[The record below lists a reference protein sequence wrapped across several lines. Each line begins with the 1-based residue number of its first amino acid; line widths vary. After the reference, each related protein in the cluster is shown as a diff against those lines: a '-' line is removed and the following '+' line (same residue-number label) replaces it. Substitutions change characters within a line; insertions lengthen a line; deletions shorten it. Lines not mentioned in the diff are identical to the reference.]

1 MDRNQYYQEQQ
12 EAKRLHDRIS
22 SFMEDFKVGTL
33 LGGSGIRKLRGAK
46 PLAVFTAIFTLPFGG
61 VNFFRGIV
69 NNRTL
74 GFQKDS
80 AYEFLK
86 NPRYNWRKF
95 LLGLVTVV
103 VRFMDVLTSEQRE
116 KVLIIDDSTY
126 DRSRSKVVELLAWV
140 HDHNRN
146 RSLKG
151 FKLLTLGWSDGVSF
165 LPLDF
170 TLCSSAKATKRIQG
184 IKKELDK
191 RCCGYKR
198 RMEAMVKSTKHLEP
212 MVKRVLARGIRADYL
227 LMDSWF
233 AFPSILATLGKH
245 LPVICMGKDMPKV
258 FYRHQ
263 EQWLTLGRLFSKLKK
278 RPGKARILASEVVET
293 KKEQKIKIVFVRHR
307 HKRQWLA
314 ILSTKIDLA
323 DEEIVRIYGKR
334 WDIEVFFK
342 MMKHYLNLERET
354 QLRDFDGIMGHITIV
369 MSRYIFLAFEQRCH
383 DDPRTLGTLFFA
395 CSEERRDLSLVEA
408 MQRLLGLAL
417 NKVRAAG
424 IIAEGA
430 VLALVDAVMSVAVDM
445 LQTGIRLSHIN
456 DLITAGWV
464 KSET

>member
-1 MDRNQYYQEQQ
+1 MNHTQYYQEQQ

-22 SFMEDFKVGTL
+22 SFLDDFKVGTL
-33 LGGSGIRKLRGAK
+33 LAGSGIRKLRGAK
-46 PLAVFTAIFTLPFGG
+46 PLAVFTAIFSLPFGG
-61 VNFFRGIV
+61 VNFSRGIV
-69 NNRTL
+69 HNREL

-103 VRFMDVLTSEQRE
+103 VRFMDVLTNEQRE

-126 DRSRSKVVELLAWV
+126 DRSRSKVVELLAWI
-140 HDHNRN
+140 HDHNAN

-151 FKLLTLGWSDGVSF
+151 FKLMTLGWSDGVSF

-170 TLCSSAKATKRIQG
+170 ILCSSSKTSKRLQG
-184 IKKELDK
+184 IRKELDK

-198 RMEAMVKSTKHLEP
+198 RLEAMAKSTAHLES
-212 MVKRVLARGIRADYL
+212 MVKRVLALGIRADYL

-233 AFPSILATLGKH
+233 AFPALLATLGKH
-245 LPVICMGKDMPKV
+245 LPVICMGKDMPKI

-263 EQWLTLGRLFSKLKK
+263 GQWLTLGKVFATLKK
-278 RPGKARILASEVVET
+278 RPGKARMLASVVVET
-293 KKEQKIKIVFVRHR
+293 KKEQKVRIVFVRHR

-354 QLRDFDGIMGHITIV
+354 QLRDFDGIVGHITIA
-369 MSRYIFLAFEQRCH
+369 MSRYVFLAFEQRCH
-383 DDPRTLGTLFFA
+383 DDPRTLGSLFYA
-395 CSEERRDLSLVEA
+395 CSEEQQDLSLVEA
-408 MQRLLGLAL
+408 MQRLLSLAL
-417 NKVRAAG
+417 DKVRAAG
-424 IIAEGA
+424 IIAEDA
-430 VLALVDAVMSVAVDM
+430 VLAIVDAVMGFAVDM
-445 LQTGIRLSHIN
+445 LQTGKRLAHSTN
-456 DLITAGWV
+456 LITE
-464 KSET
+464 S

>member
-1 MDRNQYYQEQQ
+1 MNHTQYFQEQQ

-22 SFMEDFKVGTL
+22 SFLEDFKVGTL
-33 LGGSGIRKLRGAK
+33 LSSSGIRKLRGAK
-46 PLAVFTAIFTLPFGG
+46 PLAVFTAIFSLPFGG
-61 VNFFRGIV
+61 VNFSRGIV
-69 NNRTL
+69 HNQEL

-86 NPRYNWRKF
+86 NPRYNWRTF
-95 LLGLVTVV
+95 LLNLVTMV

-140 HDHNRN
+140 HDHNAN

-151 FKLLTLGWSDGVSF
+151 FKLMTLGWSDGVSF

-170 TLCSSAKATKRIQG
+170 ILCSSSKASKRVQG
-184 IKKELDK
+184 IKKVVDK
-191 RCCGYKR
+191 RCCGFKR
-198 RMEAMVKSTKHLEP
+198 RLEAMTKSTEHLET
-212 MVKRVLARGIRADYL
+212 MVKRVLTRGIRADYL

-233 AFPSILATLGKH
+233 AFPSLLATLGAH

-263 EQWLTLGRLFSKLKK
+263 GQWFTLGRLYAKLKK
-278 RPGKARILASEVVET
+278 RPGKAKILTSVVVTT
-293 KKEQKIKIVFVRHR
+293 KKDQQVKIVFVRHR

-342 MMKHYLNLERET
+342 MLKHYLNLERET
-354 QLRDFDGIMGHITIV
+354 QLRDFDGIIGHITIV
-369 MSRYIFLAFEQRCH
+369 MSRYVFLAFEQRCH
-383 DDPRTLGTLFFA
+383 DDPRTLGSLFYA
-395 CSEERRDLSLVEA
+395 CSEERQDLSLVEA
-408 MQRLLGLAL
+408 MQRLLSLAL
-417 NKVRAAG
+417 DKVRAAG
-424 IIAEGA
+424 VIAE
-430 VLALVDAVMSVAVDM
+430 DAVIAIINAVMGFAVDM
-445 LQTGIRLSHIN
+445 LQTGRGLSTIN
-456 DLITAGWV
+456 NTATA
-464 KSET
+464 S

>member
-1 MDRNQYYQEQQ
+1 MNHTQYHQEQQ
-12 EAKRLHDRIS
+12 KARRLHDRIS
-22 SFMEDFKVGTL
+22 SFLDDFKVGTL
-33 LGGSGIRKLRGAK
+33 LAGSGIRKLRGAK
-46 PLAVFTAIFTLPFGG
+46 PLAVFTAIFSLPFSR
-61 VNFFRGIV
+61 VNFSRGIV
-69 NNRTL
+69 NNTEL

-140 HDHNRN
+140 HDHNAN

-151 FKLLTLGWSDGVSF
+151 FKLMTLGWSDGVSF

-170 TLCSSAKATKRIQG
+170 ILCSSSKASKRLQG
-184 IKKELDK
+184 IRKELDK

-198 RMEAMVKSTKHLEP
+198 RLEAMAKSTENLES
-212 MVKRVLARGIRADYL
+212 MVKRVLALGIRADYL

-233 AFPSILATLGKH
+233 AFPSLLAALGKH

-263 EQWLTLGRLFSKLKK
+263 GQWLRLGRLFAKLKK
-278 RPGKARILASEVVET
+278 RRGKARILASVVVQT
-293 KKEQKIKIVFVRHR
+293 KKDQKIKIVFVRHR
-307 HKRQWLA
+307 HKRHWLA

-342 MMKHYLNLERET
+342 MLKHYLNLERET
-354 QLRDFDGIMGHITIV
+354 QLRDFDGIIGHITIV
-369 MSRYIFLAFEQRCH
+369 MSRYVFLAFEQRCH
-383 DDPRTLGTLFFA
+383 DDPRTLGSLFYA
-395 CSEERRDLSLVEA
+395 CSEEQQDLSLVEA
-408 MQRLLGLAL
+408 MQRLLSLAL
-417 NKVRAAG
+417 DKVR
-424 IIAEGA
+424 
-430 VLALVDAVMSVAVDM
+430 
-445 LQTGIRLSHIN
+445 
-456 DLITAGWV
+456 WV
-464 KSET
+464 FR

>member
-1 MDRNQYYQEQQ
+1 MNHTQNYLEQQ
-12 EAKRLHDRIS
+12 EAKRLQDRIS
-22 SFMEDFKVGTL
+22 SFLEDFKVGTML
-33 LGGSGIRKLRGAK
+33 NGSGIRKLRGTK
-46 PLAVFTAIFTLPFGG
+46 PLAVFTAIFTLPFVGG
-61 VNFFRGIV
+61 NFSRGIV
-69 NNRTL
+69 KNPELDFR
-74 GFQKDS
+74 KDT

-86 NPRYNWRKF
+86 NPRYNWRTF

-103 VRFMDVLTSEQRE
+103 VRFMDVLTCEQRE

-126 DRSRSKVVELLAWV
+126 DRSRSKVVELLAWI
-140 HDHNRN
+140 HDHNAN

-151 FKLLTLGWSDGVSF
+151 FKLMTLGWSDGVSF

-170 TLCSSAKATKRIQG
+170 ILCSSSKASKRLQG
-184 IKKELDK
+184 IRKEVDK

-198 RMEAMVKSTKHLEP
+198 RLEAMAKSTQHLET

-233 AFPSILATLGKH
+233 AFPALLATLGKH

-258 FYRHQ
+258 FYQ
-263 EQWLTLGRLFSKLKK
+263 YQGQWLTLGRLFAKLKK
-278 RPGKARILASEVVET
+278 RPGRARIQASVVVET
-293 KKEQKIKIVFVRHR
+293 KKEQKVKVVFVRHR

-354 QLRDFDGIMGHITIV
+354 QLRDFDGIIGHITIV
-369 MSRYIFLAFEQRCH
+369 MSRYVFLAFEQRCH
-383 DDPRTLGTLFFA
+383 DDPRTLGSLFYA
-395 CSEERRDLSLVEA
+395 CCEERQDLSLVGA
-408 MQRLLGLAL
+408 MHRLLSLAL
-417 NKVRAAG
+417 DKVRVAG
-424 IIAEGA
+424 IIVENA
-430 VLALVDAVMSVAVDM
+430 VLAIVDAVMGFAVDM
-445 LQTGIRLSHIN
+445 VQTGKRLMHIN
-456 DLITAGWV
+456 NLITTG
-464 KSET
+464 

>member
-1 MDRNQYYQEQQ
+1 MNHTQYYQEQQ
-12 EAKRLHDRIS
+12 EARRLHDRIY
-22 SFMEDFKVGTL
+22 SFLEDCKVGTL
-33 LGGSGIRKLRGAK
+33 LSGSGIRKLRGAK
-46 PLAVFTAIFTLPFGG
+46 PLAVFTAIFALPFGG
-61 VNFFRGIV
+61 FNFSRGIV
-69 NNRTL
+69 NNPDL
-74 GFQKDS
+74 GFQKDT

-95 LLGLVTVV
+95 LFGLVTVV
-103 VRFMDVLTSEQRE
+103 VRFMDVLTSERRE

-126 DRSRSKVVELLAWV
+126 DRSRSKRVELLAWI
-140 HDHNRN
+140 HDHNAN

-151 FKLLTLGWSDGVSF
+151 FKLLTLGWSDGASF

-170 TLCSSAKATKRIQG
+170 ILCSSARASKRLQG
-184 IKKELDK
+184 IRKEVDK

-198 RMEAMVKSTKHLEP
+198 RMEAMAKSTSHLET

-233 AFPSILATLGKH
+233 AFPALLATMGKH

-258 FYRHQ
+258 LYRHQ
-263 EQWLTLGRLFSKLKK
+263 GQWLTLGQLFAKLKK
-278 RPGKARILASEVVET
+278 RPGKARIQASVVVET
-293 KKEQKIKIVFVRHR
+293 KKEQTIRIVFVRHR

-342 MMKHYLNLERET
+342 MMKHHLNLERET
-354 QLRDFDGIMGHITIV
+354 QLRDFDGIIGHITIV
-369 MSRYIFLAFEQRCH
+369 MSRYVFLAFEQRCH
-383 DDPRTLGTLFFA
+383 DDPRTLGSLFFA

-408 MQRLLGLAL
+408 MQRLLSLAL
-417 NKVRAAG
+417 DKVRAAG
-424 IIAEGA
+424 IIAEDA
-430 VLALVDAVMSVAVDM
+430 VLAIIDAVMSFAVDM
-445 LQTGIRLSHIN
+445 LQTGRRLAHSN
-456 DLITAGWV
+456 NLITVG
-464 KSET
+464 

>member
-1 MDRNQYYQEQQ
+1 MNHTQYYQEQQ

-22 SFMEDFKVGTL
+22 SFLVDFKVGTL

-46 PLAVFTAIFTLPFGG
+46 PLAVFTAIFSLPFSG
-61 VNFFRGIV
+61 VNFSRGIAL
-69 NNRTL
+69 NREL

-95 LLGLVTVV
+95 LLGLVTMV

-126 DRSRSKVVELLAWV
+126 DRSRSKVVELLAWI
-140 HDHNRN
+140 HDHNAN

-151 FKLLTLGWSDGVSF
+151 FKLMTLGWSDGVSF

-170 TLCSSAKATKRIQG
+170 ILCSSAKASKRLQG
-184 IKKELDK
+184 IRKEVDK

-198 RMEAMVKSTKHLEP
+198 RLEAMAKSTEHLES
-212 MVKRVLARGIRADYL
+212 MVKRVLALGIRADYL

-233 AFPSILATLGKH
+233 AFPALLVTLGKH

-263 EQWLTLGRLFSKLKK
+263 GQWLTLGRLFAKLKK
-278 RPGKARILASEVVET
+278 RPGKARILASVVVET
-293 KKEQKIKIVFVRHR
+293 KKEQKVKIVFVRHR

-354 QLRDFDGIMGHITIV
+354 QLRDFDGIVGHITIV
-369 MSRYIFLAFEQRCH
+369 MSRYVFLAFEQRCH
-383 DDPRTLGTLFFA
+383 DDPRTLGSLFYA
-395 CSEERRDLSLVEA
+395 CSEERQDLGLVEA
-408 MQRLLGLAL
+408 MQRLLNLAL
-417 NKVRAAG
+417 HKVRAAG
-424 IIAEGA
+424 IIAEDA
-430 VLALVDAVMSVAVDM
+430 VLAIVNAVMGFVVDI
-445 LQTGIRLSHIN
+445 LQTGKRLAHSTN
-456 DLITAGWV
+456 LIT
-464 KSET
+464 EI

>member
-1 MDRNQYYQEQQ
+1 MNHTQYYREQQ

-22 SFMEDFKVGTL
+22 SFLEDFKVGTL
-33 LGGSGIRKLRGAK
+33 LGSSGIRKLRGAK
-46 PLAVFTAIFTLPFGG
+46 PLAVFTAIFALPFGG
-61 VNFFRGIV
+61 VNFFRGIAG
-69 NNRTL
+69 NREL

-86 NPRYNWRKF
+86 NPRYNWRTF

-140 HDHNRN
+140 HDHNAN

-170 TLCSSAKATKRIQG
+170 VLCSSAKASNRLQG
-184 IKKELDK
+184 IRKEVDK

-198 RMEAMVKSTKHLEP
+198 RMEAMAKSTSHLET
-212 MVKRVLARGIRADYL
+212 MVQRVLARGIRADYL

-233 AFPSILATLGKH
+233 AFPALLATLGKH
-245 LPVICMGKDMPKV
+245 LPVICMGKNMPKV

-263 EQWLTLGRLFSKLKK
+263 GQWLSLGRLFAKLKK
-278 RPGKARILASEVVET
+278 RPGKARILASVVVET
-293 KKEQKIKIVFVRHR
+293 KKEQKLRIVFVRHR
-307 HKRQWLA
+307 QKRGWLA
-314 ILSTKIDLA
+314 ILSTRIDLA

-354 QLRDFDGIMGHITIV
+354 QLRDFDGIIGHITIV
-369 MSRYIFLAFEQRCH
+369 MSRYVFLAFEQRCH
-383 DDPRTLGTLFFA
+383 DDPRTLGSLFFA
-395 CSEERRDLSLVEA
+395 CSDERRDLSLVEA
-408 MQRLLGLAL
+408 MQRLLSLAL
-417 NKVRAAG
+417 DKVRAAG
-424 IIAEGA
+424 IIAEDA
-430 VLALVDAVMSVAVDM
+430 VLAILDAVMSLAVDM
-445 LQTGIRLSHIN
+445 LQTGKRLAHIN
-456 DLITAGWV
+456 HLITEV
-464 KSET
+464 